1 MKENASVTSGKSASK
16 GGRSHVRWLVP
27 SSAMLVWA
35 TSVALV
41 VAVAA
46 FVIAEILRTIG
57 LWIPSVAAILTSAW
71 MAIPLSAAV
80 GATRTTS
87 DTIAQRLTAT
97 HREMPAARSPVA
109 WAWAIA
115 LASAAGMAASAAVL
129 GPPELTAP
137 GALTAGLVALASVVA
152 AGLASIARTQLDGLG
167 QQRAAGRRPTNS
179 RPYFTDEPIQQKS
192 EDALGRQP
200 VVDALL
206 EAIDR
211 SWGERATFISL
222 EGIWGSGKSSL
233 VALARTELRAA
244 GVIEGV
250 FTGFHFAT
258 RDRLAEALL
267 ESIAATISRRYA
279 TTDVKSVL
287 LSIWE
292 SSRSIADRLSPVG
305 APGSLRSATD
315 ATRHF
320 KALIK
325 SVPRPVVIFVE
336 DVDRL
341 TGHDVLTLISA
352 VMSVDDLPGFVF
364 VMVMDRD
371 QVATELASEVANGGE
386 YLRKLTT
393 AAIRVPPPATETLF
407 TVLNRHLDEVMSA
420 RGRVIEDGALGSIP
434 RSVWTT
440 FLPTV
445 RHVKHL
451 TNAFSATLAQVGGEI
466 NTGDVLLLTLLEE
479 FAPETLRSV
488 RREPSLWME
497 DTEDVIGALLAGRAT
512 PEDRRTKRREAL
524 EQAEPSEPPRRAA
537 KEILDF
543 LFPEGGDVLA
553 QLRGQRVSQPEYFR
567 RFVERRVAPGKVSDD
582 AVKELIRAI
591 NAAPPEKA
599 TQAIGEALSGGG
611 HYALLDKLTVF
622 ADLVEETHRAAVVTA
637 VARSSIELV
646 PSDSVFLQGERE
658 RARALTFRLLE
669 LGRGDPEWQRATI
682 EAAIKV
688 SSSLEF
694 ARELVGLAEA
704 GRNAILTEFAAF
716 DSVALRAV
724 LASEVQ
730 RRLEDGLDPFSS
742 EGRYAPYILASIENP
757 KLAADYA
764 VRLGQVGAV
773 LDGYAVRSGLPG
785 SKPGIQ
791 WDKLCPDFD
800 VATLRTGASSDH
812 PLTGVLLSTEA
823 PCGTPV
829 SAVPEVEG

>member
-1 MKENASVTSGKSASK
+1 MV
-16 GGRSHVRWLVP
+16 
-27 SSAMLVWA
+27 VWA

-46 FVIAEILRTIG
+46 FVIAQILRTIG
-57 LWIPSVAAILTSAW
+57 LWIPSVAAVLTSAW
-71 MAIPLSAAV
+71 MAIPLSAVV

-97 HREMPAARSPVA
+97 HREMPAARSPAA
-109 WAWAIA
+109 WAWAIT
-115 LASAAGMAASAAVL
+115 LASAAGVAAASAAL
-129 GPPELTAP
+129 GPPELTARA
-137 GALTAGLVALASVVA
+137 GLIAGLVALASVAA
-152 AGLASIARTQLDGLG
+152 AGLASVARTQLDGLG
-167 QQRAAGRRPTNS
+167 QPKAAKNRPRSNS
-179 RPYFTDEPIQQKS
+179 RPYFTDEPVQQKS
-192 EDALGRQP
+192 EDALDRQP
-200 VVDALL
+200 VIDALL

-211 SWGERATFISL
+211 SWGERASFISL

-233 VALARTELRAA
+233 VALARTELQTA

-258 RDRLAEALL
+258 RERFAEALL
-267 ESIAATISRRYA
+267 ESIAATISTRYA
-279 TTDVKSVL
+279 TTDVRSVL
-287 LSIWE
+287 LSVWE
-292 SSRSIADRLSPVG
+292 SSRSIADRLSPIG

-320 KALIK
+320 KTLIK

-371 QVATELASEVANGGE
+371 QVAAELASEVANGGE
-386 YLRKLTT
+386 YLRKLTN
-393 AAIRVPPPATETLF
+393 AAIRVPPPTTETLF
-407 TVLNRHLDEVMSA
+407 TVLNRHLDEVLSA
-420 RGRVIEDGALGSIP
+420 RGRTIEDGALGTIP

-451 TNAFSATLAQVGGEI
+451 SNAFSATLAQVGGEI

-479 FAPETLRSV
+479 FAPETLRCL

-497 DTEDVIGALLAGRAT
+497 GTEDVIGALLAGRAT
-512 PEDRRTKRREAL
+512 PEDRRKKRLEAL
-524 EQAEPSEPPRRAA
+524 EQAEPSELKRRAA

-543 LFPEGGDVLA
+543 LFPEGGEVLA

-567 RFVERRVAPGKVSDD
+567 RFVERRVAPGKVSDE
-582 AVKELIRAI
+582 AVKEVISKI
-591 NAAPPEKA
+591 NGASPEQA
-599 TQAIGEALSGGG
+599 SQAISEALSGSG

-622 ADLVEETHRAAVVTA
+622 ADLVEQTHRAAVITA
-637 VARSSIELV
+637 VARASIELA

-669 LGRGDPEWQRATI
+669 LGRGDHAWQRATM
-682 EAAIKV
+682 EATIKA
-688 SSSLEF
+688 SSSLEY
-694 ARELVGLAEA
+694 ARELVGLAEV
-704 GRNAILTEFAAF
+704 GQNAILTDFAAF

-724 LASEVQ
+724 LASEVR
-730 RRLEDGLDPFSS
+730 RRLEDGLDPFST
-742 EGRYAPYILASIENP
+742 EGRYAPYILASLENP
-757 KLAADYA
+757 KLAADHA
-764 VRLGQVGAV
+764 LRLGQVGAV

-785 SKPGIQ
+785 SKPRIQ

-800 VATLRTGASSDH
+800 VAILRTGASLEH
-812 PLTGVLLSTEA
+812 PLTGELLSTEV
-823 PCGTPV
+823 PCGTSV
-829 SAVPEVEG
+829 STVPEG